1 MVSDKTWIT
10 IFQGGSGT
18 GDGEI
23 LYIVS
28 PYVGDGTARTGT
40 ITVGDKVVYITQRA
54 YDLSIDPS
62 GSVVAG
68 NNGAGEF
75 GVSAS
80 IGAVWTAIRTEPWI
94 TIIDGYDAGTGNGVV
109 RFTYADNDTGKMRT
123 GKIIVAGEVYTL
135 TQKAREFVA
144 VSSEA
149 GRGGAVEGAGTYDLG
164 ATVTLTAV
172 PDDGYAFSYWTGDFE
187 SMENPLVFRVDI
199 PKSVTAVF
207 EPLPIAFK
215 SVMSG
220 TNGVLMAW
228 NQLALATTFR
238 IFRGATSV
246 PSSAEVVAEL
256 PNTGDCEWLD
266 ETGKLERWY
275 WYWIEA
281 EGVEDE
287 VMSEPMTGRKQWAF
301 PAAGN
306 DAEVAETLGETAD
319 GRLGEGIGSVADYDE
334 FRSWVVGQGFDAG
347 EVRDS
352 AHAWPSYAL
361 GAKELFEGEPVVVLG
376 MPSTEAEGEA
386 SAKRGTEGA
395 PWVVSVTVKDGEKVA
410 EVDAAKV
417 AALFECTSNLADWT
431 GEAALTPT
439 VTEKGVEGE
448 ALLFELTLGRGV
460 ERAFLRIAE

>member
-228 NQLALATTFR
+228 NQLAWATTFR
-238 IFRGATSV
+238 IIRGATSV

-256 PNTGDCEWLD
+256 PNTGTCEWLD
-266 ETGKLERWY
+266 ETGEVERWY

-281 EGVEDE
+281 EGVEDD
-287 VMSEPMTGRKQWAF
+287 VMSDPMTGRKQWAF
-301 PAAGN
+301 PVADN
-306 DAEVAETLGETAD
+306 DAEVAETLEKTAD
-319 GRLGEGIGSVADYDE
+319 GRLGDGIGSVADYDE

-352 AHAWPSYAL
+352 PHAWPSYAL
-361 GAKELFEGEPVVVLG
+361 GAEELFENEPVVVLDLPTASEG
-376 MPSTEAEGEA
+376 AE
-386 SAKRGTEGA
+386 SAKRDASGA
-395 PWVVSVTVKDGEKVA
+395 KWEVSVTVKDGEKIA
-410 EVDAAKV
+410 AVDAEKV
-417 AALFECTSNLADWT
+417 AALFECTGDLTDWV
-431 GEAALTPT
+431 GAAVKVSVEPQA
-439 VTEKGVEGE
+439 GEGE
-448 ALLFELTLGRGV
+448 EMRFRVTPEEGTR
-460 ERAFLRIAE
+460 RAFLRIGE